1 MRKGMDNRSIGQGM
15 MVRVGLGV
23 FGLLTVATLVLTL
36 ISDRGLLEVRKKG
49 FRLAELE
56 EKIEALESDNADL
69 IDEIQTLRSDPA
81 EIERL
86 AREELRLVK
95 PGEVVLIIPSPDP
108 EVAPSN
114 R

>member
-1 MRKGMDNRSIGQGM
+1 M

-56 EKIEALESDNADL
+56 QKIETLETENTD
-69 IDEIQTLRSDPA
+69 IIGEIQTLRSDPA

-95 PGEVVLIIPSPDP
+95 PGEFVLIVPSPGP
-108 EVAPSN
+108 EIGPSGP
-114 R
+114 

>member
-1 MRKGMDNRSIGQGM
+1 MRETMDNRSIGQGM

-23 FGLLTVATLVLTL
+23 FSLLTLATLVLTL

-49 FRLAELE
+49 FRLIELE
-56 EKIEALESDNADL
+56 EKIETLETDNANL
-69 IDEIQTLRSDPA
+69 IGEIQTLRSDPA

-95 PGEVVLIIPSPDP
+95 PGEIVLIVPSPAP
-108 EVAPSN
+108 KIAPSTP
-114 R
+114 

>member
-1 MRKGMDNRSIGQGM
+1 M

-56 EKIEALESDNADL
+56 QKIETLETENTDL
-69 IDEIQTLRSDPA
+69 IGEIQTLRSDPA

-95 PGEVVLIIPSPDP
+95 PGEFVLIVPSPGP
-108 EVAPSN
+108 EIGPSGP
-114 R
+114 

>member
-1 MRKGMDNRSIGQGM
+1 M

-23 FGLLTVATLVLTL
+23 FSLLTLATLVLTL

-49 FRLAELE
+49 FRLIELE
-56 EKIEALESDNADL
+56 EKIETLETDNANL
-69 IDEIQTLRSDPA
+69 IGEIQTLRSDPA

-95 PGEVVLIIPSPDP
+95 PGEIVLIVPSPAP
-108 EVAPSN
+108 KIAPSTP
-114 R
+114 

>member
-1 MRKGMDNRSIGQGM
+1 M

-36 ISDRGLLEVRKKG
+36 IGDRGLLEVRKKG

-56 EKIEALESDNADL
+56 QRIETLETENTD
-69 IDEIQTLRSDPA
+69 IIGEIQTLRSDPA

-95 PGEVVLIIPSPDP
+95 PGEFVLIVPSPGPDIS
-108 EVAPSN
+108 PSGP
-114 R
+114 